1 MLLCAGVKPAR
12 RGKDVRLRISCDQ
25 AEGGRLIVTINFF
38 GTVVIPFTYYY
49 FLAGAASRPA
59 RRLPGGGLQVRL
71 PLHLAP
77 CSPWHLAPCLPWHLA
92 PCLPWHLAPCLPWH
106 LALYSAW
113 YIHCTPPCTW
123 KGHCLI
129 NGIMP
134 LILPK
139 LLQRLVLCL
148 DLCSALGSAFGTAI
162 ELAIVAAPGTWRRT
176 CHCTGTALALALAYM
191 RLASM

>member
-1 MLLCAGVKPAR
+1 MLLCAGVKPTR
-12 RGKDVRLRISCDQ
+12 RGKDVRARISYDQ
-25 AEGGRLIVTINFF
+25 AEGGMLIVTINFF
-38 GTVVIPFTYYY
+38 GTVVIPFIYH
-49 FLAGAASRPA
+49 FLVGAANRPA

-71 PLHLAP
+71 P
-77 CSPWHLAPCLPWHLA
+77 WHLAHCLPWHLA

-113 YIHCTPPCTW
+113 YIHCTPPCT
-123 KGHCLI
+123 C
-129 NGIMP
+129 IMP

-139 LLQRLVLCL
+139 LLQRLVLYL